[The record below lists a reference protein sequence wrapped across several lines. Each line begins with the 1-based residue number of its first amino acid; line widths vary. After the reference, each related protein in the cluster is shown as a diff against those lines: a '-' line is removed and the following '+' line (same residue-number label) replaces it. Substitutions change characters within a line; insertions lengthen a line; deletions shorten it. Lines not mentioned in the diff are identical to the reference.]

1 MLKYKILAL
10 DHDDTVVKSTA
21 EVHYPAFLETLK
33 ALRPEISMSLET
45 FNEYC
50 FSPGFFP
57 LCREIL
63 KLTDKEMVLQDG
75 IWKNYARTHRPS
87 CFSGWKSVLRDYRA
101 NGGIVCVVSHSDREF
116 ILRDYE
122 TNFGFAPLAIF
133 DWSLGEKKCKPYPY
147 PIEEM
152 CRRFAVTPHDILV
165 VDDLTPGL
173 KMARTAGS
181 SFAYPAY
188 ANRLPEKTALM
199 SAQSD
204 YTLNSPLALN
214 SIIYA

>member
-10 DHDDTVVKSTA
+10 DHGDTVVKSTA

-63 KLTDKEMVLQDG
+63 KLTDKEMVIQDG

-87 CFSGWKSVLRDYRA
+87 CFSGWKL
-101 NGGIVCVVSHSDREF
+101 
-116 ILRDYE
+116 
-122 TNFGFAPLAIF
+122 
-133 DWSLGEKKCKPYPY
+133 SL
-147 PIEEM
+147 I
-152 CRRFAVTPHDILV
+152 HI
-165 VDDLTPGL
+165 
-173 KMARTAGS
+173 
-181 SFAYPAY
+181 
-188 ANRLPEKTALM
+188 
-199 SAQSD
+199 
-204 YTLNSPLALN
+204 
-214 SIIYA
+214 

>member
-75 IWKNYARTHRPS
+75 IWKNYARTHRPNCLAAGRAFCVTTAQMAASSASSPTPIESLS
-87 CFSGWKSVLRDYRA
+87 CAITRLISALRRWLFSTGVWARRNASPIPIPLRKCAAVLR
-101 NGGIVCVVSHSDREF
+101 
-116 ILRDYE
+116 
-122 TNFGFAPLAIF
+122 
-133 DWSLGEKKCKPYPY
+133 
-147 PIEEM
+147 
-152 CRRFAVTPHDILV
+152 
-165 VDDLTPGL
+165 
-173 KMARTAGS
+173 
-181 SFAYPAY
+181 
-188 ANRLPEKTALM
+188 
-199 SAQSD
+199 
-204 YTLNSPLALN
+204 
-214 SIIYA
+214 

>member
-63 KLTDKEMVLQDG
+63 KLTDKEMVRIVRAALAAGRAFCVTTAQMAASSASSPTPIESLSCAITRLISALRRWLFSTG
-75 IWKNYARTHRPS
+75 VWARRNANPIPIPLRK
-87 CFSGWKSVLRDYRA
+87 CAAVLR
-101 NGGIVCVVSHSDREF
+101 
-116 ILRDYE
+116 
-122 TNFGFAPLAIF
+122 
-133 DWSLGEKKCKPYPY
+133 
-147 PIEEM
+147 
-152 CRRFAVTPHDILV
+152 
-165 VDDLTPGL
+165 
-173 KMARTAGS
+173 
-181 SFAYPAY
+181 
-188 ANRLPEKTALM
+188 
-199 SAQSD
+199 
-204 YTLNSPLALN
+204 
-214 SIIYA
+214 